1 VVATGCPE
9 ATGAAVSILEM
20 GGNAV
25 DAAITASLTLGAADP
40 DASGIGGMTYMVIHL
55 ANGKTLA
62 IDGTSP
68 TPVVVD
74 PARLQELKKEGSL
87 FGHELVA
94 VPTTLAVL
102 ERARTRYGTLDL
114 ATLIEPAI
122 ASAER
127 GYRLAPVQIIWT
139 AYYHKELLS
148 SGYLR
153 GITYPDGEN
162 IGQVG
167 DLICR
172 PDLAR
177 TLRRIARDGVSTFY
191 RGRMADQIEADMVE
205 NGGFLRKTDLA
216 MLRVREVFPLHTTY
230 RDTEVLTFPQ
240 PGGGTTL
247 VEVLN
252 IFEAF
257 PSSLLAENT
266 AARHH
271 VLLETFRIA
280 LADRGLARVDS
291 NPLQRG
297 ITPAFGKVHA
307 RARAG
312 MIEPGKLIPDS
323 DLFGEIGPECAP
335 PGESTTHISV
345 VDRWGNVVS
354 LTQTLGRSWG
364 AKVATPGLGF
374 PYNSFLETFNY
385 DRPQCPGYLRPHI
398 PCPTDMAPT
407 IVLARDGSL
416 LAALGSPGSDLIAA
430 IVGNVVSNLVDRQM
444 GLEEAIAVPRVLFG
458 GLDVFG
464 SYIEVT
470 PPISAAAVDEL
481 EAMGHTIVERYS
493 YPAVSRT
500 IVLYGGVNA
509 VGWDADAMTFVG
521 VGDGRRWGS
530 AQGARVVAEA
540 VPTR

>member
-1 VVATGCPE
+1 
-9 ATGAAVSILEM
+9 M

-40 DASGIGGMTYMVIHL
+40 DASGIGGMTYMVIHF
-55 ANGKTLA
+55 ANGQTLA

-68 TPVVVD
+68 TPAVVD
-74 PARLQELKKEGSL
+74 PDRLQELKLEGRL

-102 ERARTRYGTLDL
+102 ERARTRFGTLDL
-114 ATLIEPAI
+114 ATLVEPAI
-122 ASAER
+122 EAAES

-139 AYYHKELLS
+139 DYYREEFLS
-148 SGYLR
+148 SGYIR
-153 GITYPDGEN
+153 GIAYPDGKDV
-162 IGQVG
+162 GQVG
-167 DLICR
+167 QLICR
-172 PDLAR
+172 PDLAQ
-177 TLRRIARDGVSTFY
+177 TLRRIARHGIHTFY
-191 RGRMADQIEADMVE
+191 RGRMADQIEADMVK

-216 MLRVREVFPLHTTY
+216 MLRVREVPPLHTTY
-230 RDTEVLTFPQ
+230 RDTDVLTFPP
-240 PGGGTTL
+240 PGGGATL

-252 IFEAF
+252 TLEAF
-257 PSSLLAENT
+257 PTSFLAEDT

-280 LADRGLARVDS
+280 LADRGLSPATSD
-291 NPLQRG
+291 PFQRG
-297 ITPAFGKVHA
+297 LSPATSKIHA
-307 RARAG
+307 RRRAG
-312 MIEPGKLIPDS
+312 MIEPDKLIPDS
-323 DLFGEIGPECAP
+323 DLYGEVGPECAP

-345 VDRWGNVVS
+345 VDRSGNVVS

-385 DRPQCPGYLRPHI
+385 DKPQCPGYLQPRI

-407 IVLARDGSL
+407 IVLADDGSL
-416 LAALGSPGSDLIAA
+416 LAALGSPGSDLIPA
-430 IVGNVVSNLVDRQM
+430 IIANVVSNLVDRRM
-444 GLEEAIAVPRVLFG
+444 GLEEALSVPRVLLG

-464 SYIEVT
+464 PYIEVT
-470 PPISAAAVDEL
+470 GSVTGDDVDAL
-481 EAMGHTIVERYS
+481 ESMGHKIVERYS
-493 YPAVSRT
+493 YPPLSRT

-509 VGWDADAMTFVG
+509 VGWDADEMTFVG
-521 VGDGRRWGS
+521 VGDSRRWGA
-530 AQGARVVAEA
+530 AQGARVVAGA

>member
-1 VVATGCPE
+1 MVATGSPE
-9 ATGAAVSILEM
+9 ATAAAVRILEM

-40 DASGIGGMTYMVIHL
+40 DASGIGGMTYMVIHF
-55 ANGKTLA
+55 ANGQALA

-74 PARLQELKKEGSL
+74 PDRLQELKLEGRL

-102 ERARTRYGTLDL
+102 ERARTRFGTLDL
-114 ATLIEPAI
+114 ATLVEPAI
-122 ASAER
+122 EAAES

-139 AYYHKELLS
+139 DYYREEFLS
-148 SGYLR
+148 SGYIR
-153 GITYPDGEN
+153 GIAYPDGKDV
-162 IGQVG
+162 GQVG
-167 DLICR
+167 QTICR

-177 TLRRIARDGVSTFY
+177 TLRRIARHGIHTFY
-191 RGRMADQIEADMVE
+191 RGRMADQIEADMVK

-216 MLRVREVFPLHTTY
+216 MLRVREVPPLHTTY
-230 RDTEVLTFPQ
+230 RDTDVLTFPP
-240 PGGGTTL
+240 PGGGATL

-252 IFEAF
+252 TLEAF
-257 PSSLLAENT
+257 PSSFLAEDT

-280 LADRGLARVDS
+280 LADRGLAPATSD
-291 NPLQRG
+291 PFQRG
-297 ITPAFGKVHA
+297 LSPATSKTHA
-307 RARAG
+307 RGRAS
-312 MIEPGKLIPDS
+312 MIEPSKLIPDS
-323 DLFGEIGPECAP
+323 DLYGEIGPECAP

-345 VDRWGNVVS
+345 VDRSGNVVS

-385 DRPQCPGYLRPHI
+385 DKPQCPGYLQPHI

-407 IVLARDGSL
+407 IVLAEDGSL
-416 LAALGSPGSDLIAA
+416 LAALGSPGSDLIPA
-430 IVGNVVSNLVDRQM
+430 IIANVVSNLVDRRM
-444 GLEEAIAVPRVLFG
+444 GLEEALSVPRVLLG

-464 SYIEVT
+464 PYIEVT
-470 PPISAAAVDEL
+470 GSVTGDDVDAL
-481 EAMGHTIVERYS
+481 ESMGHKIVERYS
-493 YPAVSRT
+493 YPPVSRT

-509 VGWDADAMTFVG
+509 VGWDADEMTFVG
-521 VGDGRRWGS
+521 VGDSRRWGA